1 MYTFVGIFIP
11 WPKIK
16 CFIIFTFEQLALELL
31 SSGYGVAPLPR
42 KNPNDRFHTSQY
54 DIEVLDK
61 QRRNYTW
68 LATSDFYI

>member
-1 MYTFVGIFIP
+1 MTQDLMFHNIHV
-11 WPKIK
+11 W
-16 CFIIFTFEQLALELL
+16 TALELL

-42 KNPNDRFHTSQY
+42 KNPNDRFRTSQY